1 MLFLKKPNSEFG
13 IFAFA
18 LVAQISFTSNSY
30 SVTEGETAVVMLQV
44 TIGTLGSPVTVRYAF
59 F

>member
-1 MLFLKKPNSEFG
+1 MLFFKSANSEFG

-18 LVAQISFTSNSY
+18 LVAQISFTSTSY
-30 SVTEGETAVVMLQV
+30 NVTERETAVVMLQV
-44 TIGTLGSPVTVRYAF
+44 TIGILGSPVTVRYAF